1 MPSVTAPHHC
11 QKLSWIFE
19 QTGALLCKTFNSA
32 SYHWRKCVLDRL
44 IDGKAK
50 VKETLRDQS
59 ESMKSF
65 VNKFLFGFC
74 LENEFSK
81 SLKTEQNLKSLFT

>member
-1 MPSVTAPHHC
+1 M
-11 QKLSWIFE
+11 
-19 QTGALLCKTFNSA
+19 
-32 SYHWRKCVLDRL
+32 
-44 IDGKAK
+44 DGKAK
-50 VKETLRDQS
+50 VKETFRDQS

-81 SLKTEQNLKSLFT
+81 SLKTEQNLKSLFTWL

>member
-1 MPSVTAPHHC
+1 MPSVTASHHY

-19 QTGALLCKTFNSA
+19 QTVALLCKTFNAA
-32 SYHWRKCVLDRL
+32 SYHRRKCVLDRL
-44 IDGKAK
+44 IDGKA
-50 VKETLRDQS
+50 TLRDQS

-74 LENEFSK
+74 LKNEFSK
-81 SLKTEQNLKSLFT
+81 SLKTEQNLKSLFA